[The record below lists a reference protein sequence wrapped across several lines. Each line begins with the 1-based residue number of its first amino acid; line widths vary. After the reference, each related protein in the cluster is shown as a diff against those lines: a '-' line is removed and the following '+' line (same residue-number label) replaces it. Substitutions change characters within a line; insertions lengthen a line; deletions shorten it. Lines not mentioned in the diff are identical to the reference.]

1 MPYYFHLRNKI
12 RDKKERGRVIENL
25 QKLSKQLDSDIPD
38 KDADQNLL
46 VATWNIRDFGKV
58 GTRRGFGKREPETL
72 FYIAEV
78 LSRFDFIAIQEIN
91 ELEEFEEVMNIL
103 GSHWDYIATDVTDT
117 SLGGNGERLTYC
129 YDKRKMWFK
138 NISGE
143 IVLPPS
149 MLISK
154 AIVDTEEGKRLYSGK
169 QFRRTPFL
177 TSFQS
182 GWFKFDICTVHLYY
196 GEESGPALR
205 ERIEEIDRIA
215 RYFGKRAD
223 AAAKAGKALI
233 LLGDFNIV
241 HPEHETMTA
250 LLKAGFSVPKTLR
263 NPTNFSGD
271 KYYDQI
277 AIVADPDVLKHLEAV
292 SDKPKEMNAG
302 IVDIFKSI
310 YRPAQWSDYV
320 DQMKKSPNGE
330 ALSSETD
337 LKKYYR
343 DWLTYQWSDHKPLW
357 ARFRSNDASAY
368 LERLKSETQV
378 E

>member
-1 MPYYFHLRNKI
+1 MPYYNRLKFKI
-12 RDKKERGRVIENL
+12 RDRHERVRVISNL
-25 QKLSKQLDSDIPD
+25 QRLSKQLDEAIPD

-46 VATWNIRDFGKV
+46 LASWNIRDFGKA
-58 GTRRGFGKREPETL
+58 GMRRGFGKREPETL

-91 ELEEFEEVMNIL
+91 ELDEFEDVMDIL
-103 GSHWDYIATDVTDT
+103 GDNWDYIATDVTDP

-143 IVLPPS
+143 IVLPPK
-149 MLISK
+149 MLISQ
-154 AIVDTEEGKRLYSGK
+154 AVVDTDEGKKLYSGK
-169 QFRRTPFL
+169 QFRRTPFI

-196 GEESGPALR
+196 GDESGDKLKQR
-205 ERIEEIDRIA
+205 VEEIDRVA
-215 RYFGKRAD
+215 RYFGKRAVK
-223 AAAKAGKALI
+223 AARDGKALI

-250 LLKAGFSVPKTLR
+250 LLEAGFKVPKTLR
-263 NPTNFSGD
+263 EPTNFSGN

-277 AIVADPDVLKHLEAV
+277 AIVADPKVLKYLEKL
-292 SDKPKEMNAG
+292 SDKPKQMNAG
-302 IVDIFKSI
+302 ILDIFKNI
-310 YRPAQWSDYV
+310 YRPTEWSDYV
-320 DQMKKSPNGE
+320 EQMKKSPNGE
-330 ALSSETD
+330 KLSSDAE

-343 DWLTYQWSDHKPLW
+343 QWLTYQWSDHRPLW
-357 ARFRSNDASAY
+357 VRIRSNDSAAY
-368 LERLKSETQV
+368 LKTLKEQA
-378 E
+378 EGG

>member
-129 YDKRKMWFK
+129 YDKRKM
-138 NISGE
+138 
-143 IVLPPS
+143 
-149 MLISK
+149 
-154 AIVDTEEGKRLYSGK
+154 LYSGQ

-337 LKKYYR
+337 LKKYYP

-357 ARFRSNDASAY
+357 ARFRSNDAAAY